1 MCVRTIRNTR
11 RPRNVHLTRLIGEE
25 SDCFTGLRLL
35 SSERYRIPIL
45 SQSIPDGIRPGTIF
59 VVEFDPDSQW
69 LSVATTIVARN
80 LQEDGHP
87 TYLALVRPP
96 EEVES
101 ALSALG
107 VDVRAVIKAGHLV
120 IDDWYTASLTGGRI
134 DSEPGKASLFEP
146 IEGGSRVRSL
156 KIADLSVEWLKFTK
170 EEAEPAPGELVLVD
184 SCSPYLRFNEE
195 KPFVEWMESR
205 VNPNQRRNK
214 NITMQ
219 GFARGVHSEW
229 LYKRM
234 EAASDGVIDI
244 RVIEREDKV
253 KDFLR
258 VRSLKGQPRD
268 SSWHEIEVKPNG
280 EAVLVN

>member
-1 MCVRTIRNTR
+1 M
-11 RPRNVHLTRLIGEE
+11 P
-25 SDCFTGLRLL
+25 
-35 SSERYRIPIL
+35 SSERYNIPIL
-45 SQSIPDGIRPGTIF
+45 SQLVPDGIKPGTIF

-80 LQEDGHP
+80 LQEDGNSS
-87 TYLALVRPP
+87 YLALARPIEDVRI
-96 EEVES
+96 
-101 ALSALG
+101 ALSSLG
-107 VDVRAVIKAGHLV
+107 VDVLSAIKAGRLA

-134 DSEPGKASLFEP
+134 DTEPGRVSWFEP
-146 IEGGSRVRSL
+146 IESGDRVRSL
-156 KIADLSVEWLKFTK
+156 KIADLSVEFLRWTK
-170 EEAEPAPGELVLVD
+170 EEAEPKPGALVLVD
-184 SCSPYLRFNEE
+184 SCSTYLRFNEE

-214 NITMQ
+214 FITMQ

-229 LYKRM
+229 LYKRL
-234 EAASDGVIDI
+234 EAASDGVVDI
-244 RVIEREDKV
+244 RVIEKEGRA

-280 EAVLVN
+280 EAVLSS